1 MLLLLV
7 TRKIDK
13 NKANVDFL
21 SFRDKIY
28 TWQTQ
33 GLWANILLAQKVS
46 LDVSEKKVCVTFSHF
61 LAQMFFLFVFSLF
74 PATTITT
81 FFKCFHCI

>member
-1 MLLLLV
+1 MLLLPV

-13 NKANVDFL
+13 NTANVDFL

-46 LDVSEKKVCVTFSHF
+46 LDVSEKKGMRHF
-61 LAQMFFLFVFSLF
+61 FSLF
-74 PATTITT
+74 GSNALS
-81 FFKCFHCI
+81 FCF